1 MPDMSASV
9 EFSIKYDGPAL
20 TSHEMDVRELAPAL
34 LALSTLLEE
43 SNRTLNS
50 EKPEIRVNVKGNFK
64 SGSFKVDL
72 SAALTFKEQ
81 LVSLLAGP
89 DATAM
94 ANLFGILSGL
104 GLLGGGGLLGLLLW
118 LKGRKPSSIS
128 YDKDKVVFTIQGDD
142 GGNDSLAVDLA
153 VHRLYQESTVRQSLA
168 KVVKPLDR
176 EGIDTFTSGRDGEA
190 EVIITKA
197 DAPAL
202 AAIDD
207 ASSIVSDT
215 ITDGMLLQIESP
227 SFKDGNKWRLTD
239 GTTSFYA
246 ELADMEFVDRIQS
259 GEERFGKGDVLVV
272 KMRRVQSISDNGL
285 KTEYKIEE
293 VKEHRAPLQGRLFMP
308 DPSSRIGARK
318 EPKPK

>member
-1 MPDMSASV
+1 MSDMSASV

-43 SNRTLNS
+43 SNRALNG

-81 LVSLLAGP
+81 LVSLLAGS
-89 DATAM
+89 DATAL

-118 LKGRKPSSIS
+118 LKGRRPSSIS
-128 YDKDKVVFTIQGDD
+128 YDKDKVVFTIEDD
-142 GGNDSLAVDLA
+142 HGNESLAVDLA

-176 EGIDTFTSGRDGEA
+176 EGIDTFTSGRDGVA
-190 EVIITKA
+190 EVVITKA

-202 AAIDD
+202 INVDD
-207 ASSIVSDT
+207 ASNVVSDT
-215 ITDGMLLQIESP
+215 VTDGMLLQIESP

-246 ELADMEFVDRIQS
+246 ELADTEFVDRIQS

-272 KMRRVQSISDNGL
+272 KMRRVQSISDSGL
-285 KTEYKIEE
+285 KTEYKIER
-293 VKEHRAPLQGRLFMP
+293 VKEHREPLQGRLFTP
-308 DPSSRIGARK
+308 
-318 EPKPK
+318 EPPPRLDTRKPKLK